1 MKLEELIEGFR
12 GTATASVA
20 DAVDKIAGKSGLL
33 NHDIRPRINENKIV
47 GPAVTVLEG
56 PTDEFLPPQHALDII
71 DASDAGSVIVISTNG
86 SVDVAVWGGLMTAGA
101 VANKH
106 EAAVLD
112 GGVRDIVEIRRDYD
126 FPVFSRTVC
135 PGTTLGRAQTL
146 AANVEVDMGGVIV
159 HPGDLIVGDIDG
171 CVVVPI
177 AHAEAVLEMAREIDE
192 REAEQARLIIETG
205 SLKKGLE
212 KYGRI

>member
-1 MKLEELIEGFR
+1 MTLDELIAGFR
-12 GTATASVA
+12 GTAIASVA
-20 DAVDKIAGKSGLL
+20 DAVDKVAGKPGFL
-33 NHDIRPRINENKIV
+33 NNKIRPRINETKIV

-56 PTDEFLPPQHALDII
+56 PTDEVLPPQHALDVI
-71 DASDAGSVIVISTNG
+71 DASDPGSVIVISTNQ

-112 GGVRDIVEIRRDYD
+112 AGVRDIVEIRRDYD
-126 FPVFSRTVC
+126 FPVYARTVC
-135 PGTTLGRAQTL
+135 PGTTVGHAKTL

-171 CVVVPI
+171 VVCVPI
-177 AHAEAVLEMAREIDE
+177 AHAEEVLKMAQEIDE
-192 REAEQARLIIETG
+192 REAEQAKLIIESG
-205 SLKKGLE
+205 SLNEGLA